1 MRVSE
6 CVLVR
11 HAGTCSV
18 NESHPG
24 LWEFPMHDIQDDNN
38 VVLTNM
44 DPQGDIYEAYK
55 REFDRNDNGG

>member
-55 REFDRNDNGG
+55 REFDRNYNGG